1 MRVSVVVPAY
11 NEKKLLPSCLES
23 LKSQTH
29 PCEIVVCDNG
39 STDGSLDIARKYADK
54 VIEEE
59 KRGALFALNTGLRN
73 ASGDLLAITGADCVV
88 PKDWIERFVEQFRD
102 QFEPVVAWD
111 GNVDPLEDR
120 HSIYFSMM
128 NYAEKICI
136 RLGLWFVIQGANFM
150 IRKEII
156 EQAGYF
162 DSSVEVFE
170 ENGLFKKIKKMGKVR
185 FVTKNPIKASTRR
198 VDECGKMHLILF
210 GFRQMLNLTV
220 SKRTDT
226 SQFKVVR
233 QC

>member
-1 MRVSVVVPAY
+1 MRVSVVVPSY
-11 NEKKLLPSCLES
+11 NEKKLLPGCLES
-23 LKSQTH
+23 LKNQSH

-39 STDGSLDIARKYADK
+39 STDGSLDIARKYADR
-54 VIEEE
+54 VIVEE

-73 ASGDLLAITGADCVV
+73 ASGDLLAITGADCAV
-88 PKDWIERFVEQFRD
+88 PPDWIERFVKQFKD
-102 QFEPVVAWD
+102 PDVI
-111 GNVDPLEDR
+111 GCYGPVDPLEDR
-120 HSIYFSMM
+120 HSVYFSLM

-136 RLGLWFVIQGANFM
+136 RLGLWFVIQGANFI
-150 IRKEII
+150 IRKEAM
-156 EQAGYF
+156 ERAGYF
-162 DSSVEVFE
+162 DPSVEVFE

>member
-11 NEKKLLPSCLES
+11 NEKKLLPGCLES

-39 STDGSLDIARKYADK
+39 STDGSLDIARKFADK
-54 VIEEE
+54 VIVEE

-88 PKDWIERFVEQFRD
+88 TSDWIERFVEQFRD
-102 QFEPVVAWD
+102 PDVI
-111 GNVDPLEDR
+111 GCYGPVDPLEGR
-120 HSIYFSMM
+120 HSIYFSLM

-150 IRKEII
+150 IRKEMM
-156 EQAGYF
+156 ERAGYF
-162 DSSVEVFE
+162 DPSVEVFE

-210 GFRQMLNLTV
+210 GFRQMFKLTV